1 MVSALETNATGLGI
15 NVSADSYASL
25 DTGKKQSVANFVLE
39 RKGAGYQAESVVRH
53 TFNAGLA
60 YETAKVTFSTKL
72 KSDVTSTDVETMKA
86 AYQAVVTF
94 DGTPSSVITANV
106 TVLDKVIGAGN
117 EAALAKLNEFADLN
131 GQVSPVDNTYMINV
145 DSLTKFLEEFDQ
157 YLTSSQI

>member
-1 MVSALETNATGLGI
+1 MVSALETSATVLGI
-15 NVSADSYASL
+15 NISADSYASL

-39 RKGAGYQAESVVRH
+39 RKGAGYQSESIVRN

-72 KSDVTSTDVETMKA
+72 KSEVTSTDVEAMKA

-94 DGTPSSVITANV
+94 DGTSSSIITTNV
-106 TVLDKVIGAGN
+106 AVLDKVIGAGK
-117 EAALAKLNEFADLN
+117 EAALAKLNEFADQN
-131 GQVSPVDNTYMINV
+131 GQVSPVDNTYTINV

-157 YLTSSQI
+157 YLAASQI